1 MKLWLFMPERL
12 DRKQGA
18 MPKINW
24 NKNGKIN
31 QCMGNTKKSKGKRC
45 GPSNDQP
52 MTEDSCAQVRNRPWL
67 YYYCL
72 RSGHQDQLLS
82 LQDPKRWHRPNV
94 QDLWSISGNY
104 SPYCGRVPCDHELA
118 NTEYLHTHTTKP
130 PYSYLHWHLQR
141 YDDDIIW
148 YDDDMIHK
156 GEKVWAWAP
165 NSNKTTSKSC
175 GKCRYKQI
183 LRERPKT
190 RHCNQE
196 QTRNK
201 LPAHWYVHPHWKE
214 HFS

>member
-1 MKLWLFMPERL
+1 MKHWNLRMKLWLSMPEKL

-104 SPYCGRVPCDHELA
+104 SPYCGRVPWA
-118 NTEYLHTHTTKP
+118 GQYWIHTHTNKAAMVIP
-130 PYSYLHWHLQR
+130 LLEHLQR
-141 YDDDIIW
+141 DEYR
-148 YDDDMIHK
+148 HK
-156 GEKVWAWAP
+156 WEMVWAWAP
-165 NSNKTTSKSC
+165 NSNKTTSQSC
-175 GKCRYKQI
+175 GKCQYI
-183 LRERPKT
+183 
-190 RHCNQE
+190 
-196 QTRNK
+196 QTDIEIK
-201 LPAHWYVHPHWKE
+201 AKDQTL
-214 HFS
+214 